1 MENAEFNLDARL
13 DLGPKPVSS
22 ARYLEAKRLND
33 LLETRPSFSFIRL
46 GDYDL
51 ALLEGNDN
59 PDKAVDPWAVAG
71 TQQRGSTGLDKTF
84 SGKLINA
91 IKESDFVDF
100 LDLNWPSNFEPLL
113 RYREMARDTCS
124 SRDVSYVLN
133 SWMEHFFLSYSKN
146 RKILFCG
153 SEAPILSHLIDR
165 PEYLSAAH
173 GFFEPGKSSVF
184 FLRPQNN
191 GKKLLENLDG
201 ILSDLEQSVKKNNVD
216 CVMLSLGAGAKIL
229 AVELAKRH
237 QIHAIDFGAFTR
249 SLCYC
254 GSDGNRAARSTHS
267 IFLFHVPF
275 ETHMSAVEKA
285 FPDLQPHELLAK
297 AHAQLL
303 LDLQEKATYW
313 SFDCWKI
320 FTNCQNIL
328 WFRNSYRQYKKRYQ
342 CLFNL
347 NTQTLKERAALLCF
361 LGKYKVSWDA
371 VAYLKFLIIKTFFR
385 NTFDRIASI
394 FHIFR
399 WQKN

>member
-1 MENAEFNLDARL
+1 MENASFNLDARL

-22 ARYLEAKRLND
+22 LRYLEAKRLND
-33 LLETRPSFSFIRL
+33 LLEARLGFSFIRL

-84 SGKLINA
+84 SGRLINA
-91 IKESDFVDF
+91 IKKSDFVDF

-113 RYREMARDTCS
+113 RYRDMARDTCS
-124 SRDVSYVLN
+124 SREVSYVLN
-133 SWMEHFFLSYSKN
+133 SWMEHFFLSYCKD

-153 SEAPILSHLIDR
+153 SEAPILSYLIER

-173 GFFEPGKSSVF
+173 GVFEPEKSNIF

-201 ILSDLEQSVKKNNVD
+201 ILLDLEESVKRNNVD

-237 QIHAIDFGAFTR
+237 QIHAMDFGAFTR

-275 ETHMSAVEKA
+275 ETHMFAVEKA

-303 LDLQEKATYW
+303 LDLQEKDKYW

-320 FTNCQNIL
+320 FSKGQNML
-328 WFRNSYRQYKKRYQ
+328 WFRSSYRQYKKRYRG
-342 CLFNL
+342 LFKL
-347 NTQTLKERAALLCF
+347 NAQTAKERAALLCF
-361 LGKYKVSWDA
+361 LGEYKVSWDA
-371 VAYLKFLIIKTFFR
+371 IAYLKFLIIKNFLR
-385 NTFDRIASI
+385 NTFDRVASI